1 MTTQNAA
8 RLFEAVKRDQA
19 LQEKLKATANPEA
32 FVKIARERG
41 YDFTL
46 EELDREIDKLS
57 EEDLAAIV
65 NPGWGTRRHLNPR

>member
-1 MTTQNAA
+1 MTQQNAA

-19 LQEKLKATANPEA
+19 LQQKLKATANPEA
-32 FVKIARERG
+32 FIKIARERG
-41 YDFTL
+41 YEFTVAEL
-46 EELDREIDKLS
+46 ETEIDKLS